1 MSNLVELDRN
11 TTLKLQSLVSPDE
24 QVIRP
29 NESSVE
35 RQNLYNEVVKLIPEK
50 DVWYVLNKIS
60 NRKICLTSKN
70 NIRVEIYSDW
80 GD

>member
-35 RQNLYNEVVKLIPEK
+35 RQNLYNEVVKLLPEK
-50 DVWYVLNKIS
+50 DVWYILNKIS